1 MRMIILGYL
10 MNINEK
16 KLNSAILKR
25 KSKDKYTCCNCGYH
39 NNVPLIKR
47 DLHGHHTYNKKNY
60 PKLTYNVDYLRTL
73 CEKCHA
79 NFHIKFM
86 GGYDKK
92 CTIYNYYVWR
102 MTQELLG
109 ASIKKIFYKLF

>member
-1 MRMIILGYL
+1 MRMIILGYP

-25 KSKDKYTCCNCGYH
+25 KSKDNYTCCNCGYH
-39 NNVPLIKR
+39 TKVPLIKR
-47 DLHGHHTYNKKNY
+47 ELHGHHTYNKKDY
-60 PKLTYNVDYLRTL
+60 PKLTYNVNYLRTL